1 MHDAARRDRVARA
14 PSLRRRV
21 LLRGA
26 GRTGRLRLRQCVAP
40 SSLVLRRR
48 LTGWARPVVAVVT
61 TERERRMRNDAV
73 VVEEGSD
80 EPTKQA
86 IKRCCSPASRSM
98 FAADPD
104 ESLPL
109 ELRDR
114 EQTARGWG
122 QAMFSRVAPPD
133 LEEDDADLRRRA
145 SFLLACAVVMIVLQ
159 CSAIVGVE
167 SSGSPSCTPAS
178 MIDYRCQST
187 AAVMTSS
194 DWVAMVLAG
203 LVLAVTVAE
212 ETRGGPDTSALSSAV
227 PPDRNQLAG

>member
-1 MHDAARRDRVARA
+1 
-14 PSLRRRV
+14 
-21 LLRGA
+21 
-26 GRTGRLRLRQCVAP
+26 
-40 SSLVLRRR
+40 
-48 LTGWARPVVAVVT
+48 
-61 TERERRMRNDAV
+61 MRNDAV

-86 IKRCCSPASRSM
+86 IKRCRSPASRSMFAADPDESRCCSPASRSM